1 MDTIEQKEKDTIEL
15 RKLTKFQ
22 KKQVLSLVDR
32 FLEENEESKKK
43 SFPAFPK
50 CGKAHPVLI
59 EAGKTK
65 GGNCRRFREG
75 GKKAH
80 EGGGH
85 TCSILQ
91 ESEEVQFIHR
101 GGLSSCREP
110 AEEGFPC
117 RRPQRE
123 MALRHN

>member
-15 RKLTKFQ
+15 RKLTRLQ
-22 KKQVLSLVDR
+22 KKQVLLLVDR

-43 SFPAFPK
+43 DFPACPK

-59 EAGKTK
+59 EEGKTK

-110 AEEGFPC
+110 AEEGFQC

-123 MALRHN
+123 IAHRHN